1 MSVNLLSKL
10 ASLDKLDPVVFRIS
24 WVPILVQLWSM
35 SDRSV
40 RTVMLQSLKVL
51 VPYVP
56 DAVVNKSIFDNVL
69 AGFADSNAKLVRRA
83 DDISFLLLMSPC
95 VNDTASGCGRAR

>member
-10 ASLDKLDPVVFRIS
+10 ASLDKLDPAVFRAS
-24 WVPILVQLWSM
+24 WVPILVQLWGM

-40 RTVMLQSLKVL
+40 RTVMLQTLKAL
-51 VPYVP
+51 VPFVP

-69 AGFADSNAKLVRRA
+69 AGFADSNAKYVRC
-83 DDISFLLLMSPC
+83 I
-95 VNDTASGCGRAR
+95 